1 MNLELAALHS
11 GSGSGSSLARPVGSA
26 GGLLST
32 PESILNDTAS
42 AEELI
47 AWAHQVHGEG
57 LALSSSFGADAALM
71 LHLVTTVVPQVK
83 VLFIDTGYLFPETY
97 RFAEELKE
105 RFKLNLHVYGPKM
118 TPARQ
123 EALYGQLWEQGDV
136 GVRRYLQL
144 NKVEP
149 MQRALSELKITGWL
163 AGLRG
168 SQTDHR
174 KSLGRVIEQDGRMKV
189 HPILHWGR
197 TELEDYFREH
207 HLPRHPLYAEGYRS
221 IGDVHST
228 IPVGPEDDDRAG
240 RFLGTKKECGLHLS
254 AEENTSLS
262 ASGL

>member
-11 GSGSGSSLARPVGSA
+11 GSGSAPARLGSLA
-26 GGLLST
+26 ST
-32 PESILNDTAS
+32 PESVLSDTAS

-47 AWAHQVHGEG
+47 AWAFQVHGDG

-71 LHLVTTVVPQVK
+71 LHLVTKLVPQIK
-83 VLFIDTGYLFPETY
+83 VILVDTGYLFPETY

-105 RFKLNLHVYGPKM
+105 RFHLNLFVYGPKM

-123 EALYGQLWEQGDV
+123 EAIYGQLWEQGDV

-149 MQRALSELKITGWL
+149 MQRALSDLKVTGWL
-163 AGLRG
+163 AGLR
-168 SQTDHR
+168 SNQTDHR
-174 KSLGRVIEQDGRMKV
+174 KGLGRVVEQDGRMKV
-189 HPILHWGR
+189 HPILHWDKAQV
-197 TELEDYFREH
+197 EAYFQEH
-207 HLPRHPLYAEGYRS
+207 NLPRHPLFNEGYRS

-228 IPVGPEDDDRAG
+228 IPVGPDDDDRAG
-240 RFLGTKKECGLHLS
+240 RFLGHKKECGLHLS